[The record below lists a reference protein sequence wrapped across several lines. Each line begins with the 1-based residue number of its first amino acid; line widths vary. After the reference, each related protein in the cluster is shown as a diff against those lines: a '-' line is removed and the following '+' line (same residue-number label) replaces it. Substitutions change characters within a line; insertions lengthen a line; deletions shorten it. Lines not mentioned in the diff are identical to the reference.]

1 MGVEGGIILA
11 LLILVGVS
19 LIAAGVLLL
28 RRKQDWLATG
38 MAVVSIIVGASWL
51 ISILFA
57 MTVRT
62 DPLALLGTVV
72 LTGIGVAA
80 FAFWAIMLAE
90 CLARE
95 EANSVE
101 KLTWVIVLLGA
112 NLVGALIYFFI
123 RRPQQDTKAR

>member
-1 MGVEGGIILA
+1 MGVEGAIILA
-11 LLILVGVS
+11 LLILVGAA

-57 MTVRT
+57 LSTRT
-62 DPLALLGTVV
+62 DPLPLLGTVV
-72 LTGIGVAA
+72 LTGVGVAA
-80 FAFWAIMLAE
+80 FSFWAIMLAE
-90 CLARE
+90 CMARE

-101 KLTWVIVLLGA
+101 KLTWAVVILGA

-123 RRPQQDTKAR
+123 RRLNQDSKAH